1 MYNKKQSLLSTVQ
14 VRDKRPTHTQNART
28 IFMQMHVD
36 AKAHLMRVISFVIR
50 FHLWHSSPS
59 SLNKKEDKRQF
70 LQTPLKMFLPTN
82 KQPIGFWRCTVWCW
96 CTDASH

>member
-14 VRDKRPTHTQNART
+14 QVRDKRPMHMQNART
-28 IFMQMHVD
+28 IFTQMHVD
-36 AKAHLMRVISFVIR
+36 AKAHLMHVIPFVIR

-70 LQTPLKMFLPTN
+70 LQTPLKNFSADKQTADWFLAMHAMVLVY
-82 KQPIGFWRCTVWCW
+82 RR
-96 CTDASH
+96 